1 MTAPTFVLLHSP
13 LVGQLTWQPVADV
26 LRGRGYPTVVPS
38 LADGLR
44 GAGPYYPALT
54 RAVDRAIR
62 ACAATRIVL
71 VPHSGAGVLVPSV
84 VAETP
89 AQVDAA
95 FFVDA
100 VLPRPGRSWADSL
113 PAEHAQR
120 LKALSMDGFLPPW
133 NGWFPPETLA
143 EIIPDPDL
151 RARFIAEI
159 PRLPLTYLEE
169 TAPDLGGPPRV
180 RHAYLR
186 LSDAYDD
193 TADQAAEQGWPVLRH
208 QGHHL
213 SMLTDPEPLSDLL
226 TEMLTYL

>member
-1 MTAPTFVLLHSP
+1 M
-13 LVGQLTWQPVADV
+13 
-26 LRGRGYPTVVPS
+26 VPS

-44 GAGPYYPALT
+44 SAGPYYPALT

-62 ACAATRIVL
+62 GSAATRVVL

-84 VAETP
+84 VAEMP

-120 LKALSMDGFLPPW
+120 LKALSMNGFLPPW
-133 NGWFPPETLA
+133 NDWFPPETLA

-151 RARFIAEI
+151 RARFIAET

-169 TAPDLGGPPRV
+169 TTPVLDGPPRV
-180 RHAYLR
+180 HHTYLRAYLQ

-213 SMLTDPEPLSDLL
+213 SMLTDPEPLSDRL